1 MSQSLLRSYRALE
14 WEKLKE
20 CLALEAETAWARELS
35 LAIEPANEAIV
46 VAQLLDETQEALS
59 LLQAN
64 TPLSFNSL
72 PELRE
77 VLGRLAAG
85 ACLSPTEFL
94 QLYTVLVVTRRVRS
108 GLSLLDGKI
117 FPELTKFVS
126 NLHALDVLASAIDQ
140 AIDETGEVKDSAS
153 PHLNQLRRE
162 VRSIDNKIKDEL
174 NKLIHS
180 TAVSKILQEP
190 IYTQRNGRYVL
201 PVNANSRTSLVGIVH
216 DSSASGLTVYIEPA
230 KVVEMGNDMRIK
242 ENAIEHEIARILTE
256 LSAQAQ
262 LELDKLKSSYSTLID
277 LDCIFARARLAE
289 KYKGE
294 RPEISSDGK
303 LELRKARHPL
313 LALQGLGKS
322 VVGNDIILGAKVKT
336 IIVTGPN
343 TGGKTVLLK
352 TAGLLSLM
360 LKTGMLLPV
369 EPGSSAVIFNDVY
382 ADIGDEQSIEQSLST
397 FSSHMKNIIE
407 IVNNACSGS
416 LVIMDEIGAGTDPRE
431 GAALARAILNHL
443 NTSGAYTISATHFGE
458 LKTLAYLQEGF
469 VNASLEFDE
478 ATLSPTYRLR
488 IGIPGG
494 SKATTIA
501 RRLGL
506 NGQVVAEAEELM
518 QAQDQDVQQTIEKLE
533 AKLEEIAQLEKE
545 LSESQARAKAKEQL
559 AENKLSEVTVAQ
571 EKLHGKMVSEM
582 ESEFK
587 QAREQLRKLISDL
600 QRQPSLQKAE
610 KFKTEMEEVRKE
622 LNWLDEP
629 KGISSPEKLK
639 IGAVVNITSLNRQ
652 ATVEQ
657 LPSDYLENPKAQATV
672 LAGSLRMKV
681 AVGDLQFIA
690 REKAKS
696 QVRPEQKKQIQ
707 QSSRNKHDV
716 VENVFV
722 RTMMNT
728 LDLRGKRVDEA
739 VQMLDRFLDTC
750 VVQSVSPAMIIHGH
764 GTGAV
769 KSATRDYLRE
779 CSFIR
784 KFRPGELYEGGD
796 GVTVVDFN

>member
-20 CLALEAETAWARELS
+20 CLALEAETHWARELS
-35 LAIEPANEAIV
+35 LAIEPANETLV
-46 VAQLLDETQEALS
+46 VAQLLDETQEAVS

-64 TPLSFNSL
+64 TPLSFNNL

-77 VLGRLAAG
+77 ILARLAAG
-85 ACLSPTEFL
+85 ACLSPAEFL
-94 QLYTVLVVTRRVRS
+94 HLYTVLVVARRVRG
-108 GLSLLDGKI
+108 GLSLLDSKD
-117 FPELTKFVS
+117 FPQLTKFVG
-126 NLHALDVLASAIDQ
+126 NLHALESLASAIDT

-153 PHLNQLRRE
+153 PQLHQLRRE
-162 VRSIDNKIKDEL
+162 VRTIDHKIKDEL

-180 TAVSKILQEP
+180 ASVSKILQEP

-216 DSSASGLTVYIEPA
+216 DSSSSGLTVYIEPA
-230 KVVEMGNDMRIK
+230 KVVELGNDMRMK
-242 ENAIEHEIARILTE
+242 ENAIEHEIVRILTE
-256 LSAQAQ
+256 LSAQAHLD
-262 LELDKLKSSYSTLID
+262 LEKIKTSYSTLIE
-277 LDCIFARARLAE
+277 LDCIFARARLSQ

-294 RPEISSDGK
+294 RPDISMSGQLD
-303 LELRKARHPL
+303 LRKARHPL
-313 LALQGLGKS
+313 LALQMYGKS
-322 VVGNDIILGAKVKT
+322 VVGNDIILDAKVKT

-352 TAGLLSLM
+352 TAGLLALM
-360 LKTGMLLPV
+360 LKVGMLLPV
-369 EPGSSAVIFNDVY
+369 EPGSTAVIFTDVY

-407 IVNNACSGS
+407 IVNNARSGS

-443 NTSGAYTISATHFGE
+443 NESGAYTISATHFGE

-478 ATLSPTYRLR
+478 ATLSPTFRLR

-506 NGQVVAEAEELM
+506 NENVVAEAETLM

-533 AKLEEIAQLEKE
+533 AKLEEIAALEKD
-545 LSESQARAKAKEQL
+545 LSDSQARAKAKEQL
-559 AENKLSEVTVAQ
+559 AESKLSEVTVAQ

-600 QRQPSLQKAE
+600 QKQPSLQKAE
-610 KFKTEMEEVRKE
+610 KFKTEMEEVRKD
-622 LNWLDEP
+622 LNWLAEP
-629 KGISSPEKLK
+629 KEATSPDKLT
-639 IGAVVNITSLNRQ
+639 IGALVNITSLNRQ
-652 ATVEQ
+652 ARVEQ
-657 LPSDYLENPKAQATV
+657 LPPDYLENPKGQATV
-672 LAGSLRMKV
+672 QAGSLRLKV
-681 AVGDLQFIA
+681 AVGDLQFVA
-690 REKAKS
+690 REKAKI
-696 QVRPEQKKQIQ
+696 QAKVEQKKQVPV
-707 QSSRNKHDV
+707 SARNKHDV

-722 RTMMNT
+722 RTMLNT

-739 VQMLDRFLDTC
+739 LQMLDRFLDTC
-750 VVQSVSPAMIIHGH
+750 VMQSISPAMIIHGH

-779 CSFIR
+779 CSFIS

-796 GVTVVDFN
+796 GVTVVEIN